1 MDGGQ
6 RLLPTR
12 AECRRRAGRGVPN
25 AAMTHALVH
34 ALCVNQVEIYFW
46 DVQRWVVLLKDFTNL
61 AQVGDQL

>member
-1 MDGGQ
+1 
-6 RLLPTR
+6 
-12 AECRRRAGRGVPN
+12 
-25 AAMTHALVH
+25 MTHALVH